1 MIFCQ
6 ADARRD
12 AAESRKRA
20 SAVFI
25 WGDWRRTKLRLP
37 RIYPGLTQIVSQSGI
52 CWPARRSLRSL
63 KRRAK
68 SGVSNEGGS
77 LAGKRKSRTEK
88 ISLFGSIR
96 NRFPGST
103 HLQNRV
109 ESGLNQ

>member
-25 WGDWRRTKLRLP
+25 WGDWRGTKLRLP

-68 SGVSNEGGS
+68 SGVSNEGEVWPVKEK
-77 LAGKRKSRTEK
+77 AEQRKDPCSAQFV
-88 ISLFGSIR
+88 IGFL
-96 NRFPGST
+96 
-103 HLQNRV
+103 
-109 ESGLNQ
+109 GLPT